1 MDTSHNFDIME
12 DKDQNYFGSKR
23 QTNNTGSLIVQI
35 DSKDHTYESVP
46 DKMRHSTGEMVG
58 SC

>member
-1 MDTSHNFDIME
+1 ME

-35 DSKDHTYESVP
+35 DSKEHTYESVP
-46 DKMRHSTGEMVG
+46 DKLRHSTGEMVG